1 LIKIHLS
8 DIVQIVE
15 EIHMEQILVR
25 KQDGSSPLDQRSTE
39 ENDLQIC
46 NIIAGALKRADE
58 AVRFFEIN
66 GVTSKRMLN
75 RAFFMYLNVKKDAQ
89 RKMLGRI
96 ASSLGIELSLSFEP
110 INPDSKY
117 ESYQEEY
124 GNIFKI
130 IQEITSDELE
140 FYLNYAA
147 VERDQKVKN
156 LILLLADF
164 SKEFLFDVKIWYL
177 NHKECPCIQNAE
189 LKTQPPAYMVETV
202 LN

>member
-1 LIKIHLS
+1 MK
-8 DIVQIVE
+8 
-15 EIHMEQILVR
+15 QILFS
-25 KQDGSSPLDQRSTE
+25 KQERLSPVIQRCTE
-39 ENDLQIC
+39 ENDLQVC

-66 GVTSKRMLN
+66 GVTSKRILN
-75 RAFFMYLNVKKDAQ
+75 RAFFMYLSVKKDAQ
-89 RKMLGRI
+89 RKMLTRI
-96 ASSLGIELSLSFEP
+96 ASSLGIELSSSFEP
-110 INPDSKY
+110 INPDSKF

-147 VERDQKVKN
+147 VEQDPKVKN

-164 SKEFLFDVKIWYL
+164 SKEFLFDVKIWYM

-189 LKTQPPAYMVETV
+189 LNPQSPAYMVETV